1 MGRGALPLQSEEKHP
16 PEQGQSELEA
26 PHLPLQGLGCGW
38 KHLPGGGGW
47 DRLSLWAEGPGCVA
61 RRGYYGLLNPAGVS
75 SSGQPPTAV
84 PQAEGPA
91 SNEDTFCEP
100 SAQH

>member
-1 MGRGALPLQSEEKHP
+1 MRGQ
-16 PEQGQSELEA
+16 
-26 PHLPLQGLGCGW
+26 
-38 KHLPGGGGW
+38 
-47 DRLSLWAEGPGCVA
+47 D
-61 RRGYYGLLNPAGVS
+61 GYHGLLNPTGVSS

-91 SNEDTFCEP
+91 SNEDTFCGP

>member
-1 MGRGALPLQSEEKHP
+1 MGCGALPLQSEEKHP

-26 PHLPLQGLGCGW
+26 PGLPLRGSGVWLETSAWWGW
-38 KHLPGGGGW
+38 VGQVIPVGGRSRMRGQ
-47 DRLSLWAEGPGCVA
+47 E
-61 RRGYYGLLNPAGVS
+61 GYYGLLNPAGVS